1 MLNFISTRVTL
12 WNLSMSFMLKC
23 IKCSAIYIFVHICLF
38 LSILSANIDKAL
50 VESTILINLKEFPRN
65 SADFTVKNQ
74 RRLSA
79 VASTSIQEV
88 VDLNQTALTQIS
100 PLTDSLTK
108 TFSSFPTES
117 MLEAF
122 EYAISYLSANK
133 TNFNLSDQDILGG
146 FKSSIIAFLDAS
158 DAKGDILTTTVSE
171 LPYVIFSNLIPEKV
185 NSWNDSAPKWAKDL
199 SQILIE
205 SISESNIKSNKTD
218 LQNIVAKESITALLK
233 IIKDSTVPSNGLL
246 PSITPIDQSRS
257 IANQEM
263 SFDGEPN
270 FMKIDPE
277 KTRLLEFAAKGLAD
291 GLFNHDPT
299 PLTSIAIQGFS
310 KVLGESTI
318 SGAIEYLSA
327 LEGDNSL
334 FAYEVT
340 KALAT
345 GLTLGAVYNSS
356 SLIEYRDLSFPET
369 AAESISNSIAY
380 QVIVSSIEQQN
391 GYLLNRL
398 AESVSFGSA
407 MGAQIA
413 SVLDRSLN
421 FEDGWELYNRN
432 ALAKATSSGSANGS
446 INAASQYIENDPTID
461 DTSAKTTRREIL
473 DVANGSALG
482 SLIGNTGLAVYYPTL
497 MQPIINQSAQ
507 GATSGGIT
515 AKNLSLVD
523 KLKGVT
529 EEFEIEIARALAHGA
544 AHGAL
549 FQVVGLINDS
559 MPDKRTY
566 DFEAISAAEAVSYGS
581 TYGAITGG
589 IQSGED
595 GLIIKQAIYQGVSE
609 GATVGASLALG
620 YDTAVAD
627 IVELKSSISIRS
639 AIKKTNE
646 EAAIKAN
653 SSMAVKAIQTSS
665 KDMLF
670 LMRKFNINPLY
681 TNPTRIFSNP
691 DAVQEESLP
700 FKDKFP
706 VASPI

>member
-1 MLNFISTRVTL
+1 MSL
-12 WNLSMSFMLKC
+12 LSK
-23 IKCSAIYIFVHICLF
+23 YINCTSIFLFVHFCPF
-38 LSILSANIDKAL
+38 LSILNANIDKTL

-65 SADFTVKNQ
+65 PAGIVTKNQ

-79 VASTSIQEV
+79 VARTSIQEV
-88 VDLNQTALTQIS
+88 VDLNQSAVPQIS
-100 PLTDSLTK
+100 SLTDSLTK
-108 TFSSFPTES
+108 TFSSFPKES
-117 MLEAF
+117 MLDAF
-122 EYAISYLSANK
+122 EYSIGYLSTNK
-133 TNFNLSDQDILGG
+133 INFNLTDQDILAG

-158 DAKGDILTTTVSE
+158 ETKGDILTTTFSK
-171 LPYVIFSNLIPEKV
+171 LPDVIFSNLIPEKV
-185 NSWNDSAPKWAKDL
+185 NSWNGNAPKWAKDL

-205 SISESNIKSNKTD
+205 SVSESNIVSNKTD
-218 LQNIVAKESITALLK
+218 LQNVVAKESVTALLK
-233 IIKDSTVPSNGLL
+233 IIKNSTVSSNGFS
-246 PSITPIDQSRS
+246 PSITSIDQSRT

-270 FMKIDPE
+270 FMKFDPE

-291 GLFNHDPT
+291 GLFNVGST
-299 PLTSIAIQGFS
+299 PLSSMTIQGFS

-334 FAYEVT
+334 FTYEVT

-356 SLIEYRDLSFPET
+356 SSIEYRDLLFPET
-369 AAESISNSIAY
+369 AAESISNVIAY
-380 QVIVSSIEQQN
+380 QVIASSIEQQN

-413 SVLDRSLN
+413 SVLDRSWD

-446 INAASQYIENDPTID
+446 INAASQHIENDPTID
-461 DTSAKTTRREIL
+461 DTNGKTTRREIL
-473 DVANGSALG
+473 DVASGSALG

-523 KLKGVT
+523 KPPDVT

-549 FQVVGLINDS
+549 FQVVGLNSNS

-566 DFEAISAAEAVSYGS
+566 DFDTISAAEAVSYGS

-627 IVELKSSISIRS
+627 IVELKSSIAIKA
-639 AIKKTNE
+639 AIKKTND
-646 EAAIKAN
+646 EAAVKAN
-653 SSMAVKAIQTSS
+653 SSMAVKTIQTSS
-665 KDMLF
+665 QDMLF

-691 DAVQEESLP
+691 DAVEKESLP